1 MVLRVKEVSV
11 PQYQPW
17 CMYRPVILCV
27 PQASAHSMVMNVFK
41 GTVNLNH
48 LSSGQAVVRI

>member
-17 CMYRPVILCV
+17 CKYRPVILCV
-27 PQASAHSMVMNVFK
+27 PQALAHTMVMNVFK
-41 GTVNLNH
+41 GTVSLKH
-48 LSSGQAVVRI
+48 LSSGQAVVGI